1 MGGIF
6 GSSPPPAPL
15 PPSAPPPPEPV
26 ESDADLAARAARER
40 RRRGQ
45 SETLATS
52 WRGLEPAPGSSGSTG
67 APKRLLGE

>member
-6 GSSPPPAPL
+6 GSSPPPAP
-15 PPSAPPPPEPV
+15 PPAPAALPPEPA
-26 ESDADLAARAARER
+26 ESDADLAAKAARDR

-52 WRGLEPAPGSSGSTG
+52 WRGLEPAPGGTAG
-67 APKRLLGE
+67 QGTPKRLLGE